1 MPGRLS
7 SVDRSYVGKERIG
20 GRSLI
25 VGPQDGTSVS
35 PTQVLKILSTTSLSS
50 LFVYR
55 TIVLVL
61 RCRIAC
67 SISVAQ
73 SYHLVKQLIT

>member
-7 SVDRSYVGKERIG
+7 RVDRSYVGKERIG
-20 GRSLI
+20 GRFLI
-25 VGPQDGTSVS
+25 VGPQDGANVS
-35 PTQVLKILSTTSLSS
+35 PTQVLRILSTTSLSS
-50 LFVYR
+50 LFMYR

-61 RCRIAC
+61 HFRIAC

-73 SYHLVKQLIT
+73 SYHLVKQSIT